1 MTPSAIIAISCN
13 VLAVIALLLLIFI
26 RNIGIISKYRRYFV
40 ASAAVYL
47 SGTLLITLIIFIAV
61 KIPVMF
67 AVMSE
72 IMIFFVFAVVMFVL
86 YKSASTIAELQK
98 KAESGQMRSAEQV
111 KAEDEAFYGKEESL
125 EGEDQ
130 D

>member
-1 MTPSAIIAISCN
+1 MTPSAVIALSCN
-13 VLAVIALLLLIFI
+13 VLALLALILTIFI
-26 RNIGIISKYRRYFV
+26 KNIGIISKYRRYFV

-47 SGTLLITLIIFIAV
+47 SGTILITIIIFIAV
-61 KIPVMF
+61 KIPVLF
-67 AVMSE
+67 AVISE

-86 YKSASTIAELQK
+86 YKSASTIVELQK

-111 KAEDEAFYGKEESL
+111 KAEDEAFYGKEEE